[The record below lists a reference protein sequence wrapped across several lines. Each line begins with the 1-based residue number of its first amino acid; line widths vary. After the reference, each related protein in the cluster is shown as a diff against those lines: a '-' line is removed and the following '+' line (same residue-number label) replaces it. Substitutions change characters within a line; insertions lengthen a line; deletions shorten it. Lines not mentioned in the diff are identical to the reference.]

1 MSVLY
6 SNNLKNS
13 VKTFCCECN
22 KAVTLTGLKEH
33 ILSHNKMT
41 VKDYKQLYGNPRTQ
55 IIYLVY
61 HQCGLCGEDLLLDHK
76 VLEKHVRRS
85 HQVEFK
91 AYCSKFLPAAEQNKT
106 VIIRCDQCSKTFKR
120 NIQLKAHKKRH
131 VGIKIYE
138 EFHGFKST
146 ESTKKKQILD
156 EHIKCI
162 ETSIHREMQAF
173 QQFLKLVY

>member
-1 MSVLY
+1 MTF
-6 SNNLKNS
+6 SNNLDDS
-13 VKTFCCECN
+13 VKTFCCECD
-22 KAVTLTGLKEH
+22 KAVTISGLEEH
-33 ILSHNKMT
+33 TKSHHKMT
-41 VKDYKQLYGNPRTQ
+41 VKKYKQLYGNPRTQ

-76 VLEKHVRRS
+76 VLEKHVKRC

-91 AYCSKFLPAAEQNKT
+91 EYCSKFMPAVKENKT

-120 NIQLKAHKKRH
+120 NIQLKAHQKRH
-131 VGIKIYE
+131 AGIKIDE

-162 ETSIHREMQAF
+162 ETSIHREKQAF